1 MILSAIFKALDT
13 VADKIWPDAGEKE
26 ANLAKIKSQ
35 LIEQEATI
43 IKESASVIRA
53 EVSGDSWLQKSW
65 RPITMIW
72 FLVLISAYW
81 FGFTPPNMPIQ
92 IVDSL
97 FSLVQLGLGG
107 YVIGRSAEK
116 ITEVATGNSIIE
128 QVGKAFRR
136 G

>member
-26 ANLAKIKSQ
+26 ANLTLIKSQ

-53 EVSGDSWLQKSW
+53 EVGGDNWLQKSW

-81 FGFTPPNMPIQ
+81 FGFTPPNMPVQ

-116 ITEVATGNSIIE
+116 ITEVATGNGIIE

>member
-1 MILSAIFKALDT
+1 MIVSAIFRALDT
-13 VADKIWPDAGEKE
+13 VADKIWPDAGERE
-26 ANLAKIKSQ
+26 ANLSRIKSE
-35 LIEQEATI
+35 LIAQESTI
-43 IKESASVIRA
+43 IKESASVIRS
-53 EVSGDSWLQKSW
+53 EVQGDSWLQKSW

-81 FGFTPPNMPIQ
+81 FGFTPVNMPVE

-116 ITEVATGNSIIE
+116 ITQVATGSGVVE
-128 QVGKAFRR
+128 QVRRAFRR